1 MGRAFNSVSL
11 GLYDKAYKL
20 TAYPIT
26 FVPQVL
32 ASVIQPFLAR
42 YQNDKYRLRDF
53 YHKITFVL
61 AIVGAYVT
69 FFICIMFE

>member
-1 MGRAFNSVSL
+1 MKVIAKYSLFQAGANFVNYFARNLDHLVIGRAFNSVSL

-32 ASVIQPFLAR
+32 ALSLI
-42 YQNDKYRLRDF
+42 
-53 YHKITFVL
+53 HI
-61 AIVGAYVT
+61 
-69 FFICIMFE
+69 